1 MSIEVTLFETKEKI
15 EVMLH
20 NIGTYKFYDGF
31 FSVNE
36 EKYCYTEVQLR
47 WNGNINV
54 VETVAEIK
62 AKIDAV
68 DYLKKIS
75 DSLGDLTF
83 RLECLDNV
91 LRKL

>member
-1 MSIEVTLFETKEKI
+1 MSIEVTDFDTEVKI
-15 EVMLH
+15 ELMVADIS
-20 NIGTYKFYDGF
+20 NYKYWKSIYTDGGGY
-31 FSVNE
+31 S
-36 EKYCYTEVQLR
+36 YTWIELR
-47 WNGNINV
+47 SGKNINA